1 MNYQVLGAV
10 VVLLDLP
17 ARRKNSISLTPL
29 IDVVFILLLFFMLS
43 STFNQAK
50 QIELSSAMTG
60 KAKQVTSSTT
70 TQKILLYS
78 ENDVEVNGVRYEWR
92 SQQMLDQ
99 LASFAANGDNV
110 VLAAR
115 SHVSVQ
121 SVIKLIDQV
130 SVSGVKNLNISE
142 SVTR

>member
-1 MNYQVLGAV
+1 M
-10 VVLLDLP
+10 LLELP
-17 ARRKNSISLTPL
+17 TRRKNSISLTPL

-43 STFNQAK
+43 STFNKAK
-50 QIELSSAMTG
+50 QIELIASTSG
-60 KAKQVTSSTT
+60 KTKPVEALIT

-78 ENDVEVNGVRYEWR
+78 EDEVEVNGVRYEWR
-92 SQQMLDQ
+92 SQKMLDQ
-99 LASFAANGDNV
+99 LALFAANEDKV

-130 SVSGVKNLNISE
+130 SFAGVKNLNISE